1 LMRNAGHLPP
11 IEAPEDY
18 AALITD
24 FIAATGHLS
33 T

>member
-1 LMRNAGHLPP
+1 LPP

-24 FIAATGHLS
+24 FIVATGHLS